1 MARALLTFRTQTK
14 VSTKKILIKIH
25 VTVMAATKTAS
36 TLTVDRDPVP
46 GLGDGA
52 WGASVIIWNVF
63 SVVVV
68 VTTGGSNTGLLHL
81 VPF

>member
-1 MARALLTFRTQTK
+1 MARALLTLRTQTK

-36 TLTVDRDPVP
+36 TFTVDLEPVP

-52 WGASVIIWNVF
+52 VGASVIIWNVC